1 MALFSNDDVLGWF
14 CTSNPLPR
22 VPENMPVVT
31 GPGVGRSAAIEKL
44 KAEAIAVEAA
54 KERQR
59 QANRPQPLKRSPA
72 KAKDS
77 YYDRVRRL
85 EEISKIYNEDE
96 TDITSTTGT
105 EDIGP
110 TSRPFNSSAFPGDDD
125 YDPRQNTETDVYKS
139 CSFDVNLTPP
149 LPIANHRQ
157 EIVRVIESNSVTV
170 IQGETGSGKSTQVA
184 QYILDHHVRSQKY
197 CNIVCTQPRR
207 IAATSIA
214 KYVSQCRG
222 WDVGGMVGYQIG
234 MDRNISENT
243 RLTFVTTGVLL
254 QKMINMKSLN
264 QYTHIILDEVRQ
276 RGCTYTQL

>member
-14 CTSNPLPR
+14 CTSNPLPKA
-22 VPENMPVVT
+22 PENMSVVT

-59 QANRPQPLKRSPA
+59 QATRPQPPPKS
-72 KAKDS
+72 KSKDT

-85 EEISKIYNEDE
+85 NEVSRIYNGDDE
-96 TDITSTTGT
+96 TDFTGT
-105 EDIGP
+105 EDIVS
-110 TSRPFNSSAFPGDDD
+110 SRPFNPSALPGDDD
-125 YDPRQNTETDVYKS
+125 YDPRESNETDDVYKS
-139 CSFDVNLTPP
+139 CSFDVNLTPL
-149 LPIANHRQ
+149 LPIAKHRQ
-157 EIVRVIESNSVTV
+157 EIVRMIESNSVTV

-222 WDVGGMVGYQIG
+222 WEVGAMVGYQIG
-234 MDRNISENT
+234 MDRNISDNT

-254 QKMINMKSLN
+254 QKMINMKSMN
-264 QYTHIILDEVRQ
+264 QYTHIILDEVR
-276 RGCTYTQL
+276 